1 MQLYLENKANMW
13 YNMTVYLGE
22 VRKYMT
28 NNIGNK
34 NVPNNILTGAALLT
48 GFISSAALASKIYK
62 KISERNSKN
71 ELSFKEMTTSLED
84 EIKRSSKVFIVG
96 HNNPDLDSIGSAIGL
111 QHYATSCGKK
121 AYIIVDDDQSKI
133 ESGAKKVI
141 DDNWMEYRIIDK
153 KTFQKLLDKN
163 SLLIMTDVNKSSM
176 ISVGDCLDVFKSIF
190 IIDHHSTN
198 ENTVQAKHIYISE
211 KDSSSSEI
219 VSKLLFSK
227 KIKLRKEVATALL
240 AGISLDTK
248 RFSQKTSSSTFDV
261 AKKLCSKDADTE
273 YVNKLFLQDIDTR
286 HRINE
291 LFLNGTVIYRLTDPS
306 SLSPIN
312 VSFTLNR
319 NNPLREYAKED
330 YAKLADEMLDV
341 AGIDASFVLGYV
353 ESGLVKISARGNKLV
368 DVSKVMNAMNG
379 GGKPH
384 SAAATINSDNIFDV
398 EKDLLKK
405 VKLGISPEEELLDE
419 PEAVKVIQLKYPN

>member
-1 MQLYLENKANMW
+1 MLDDIRN
-13 YNMTVYLGE
+13 
-22 VRKYMT
+22 R
-28 NNIGNK
+28 I
-34 NVPNNILTGAALLT
+34 VPKNILTGAALLT

-62 KISERNSKN
+62 KISKRNSKK

-121 AYIIVDDDQSKI
+121 AYIIVNDDQSKI

-153 KTFQKLLDKN
+153 KTFQKLLDEN
-163 SLLIMTDVNKSSM
+163 SLLIMTDVNKSNM
-176 ISVGDCLDVFKSIF
+176 ISVGDSLDAFKSIF

-227 KIKLRKEVATALL
+227 KIKLKKEVATALL

-248 RFSQKTSSSTFDV
+248 RFSQKTSSSTFNV
-261 AKKLCSKDADTE
+261 AEKLCSDDADADTE

-286 HRINE
+286 HRIDE
-291 LFLNGTVIYRLTDPS
+291 LFINGTVIYRLTDPS

-398 EKDLLKK
+398 EKELLNK

-419 PEAVKVIQLKYPN
+419 PEAVKVIQLKYPNK

>member
-1 MQLYLENKANMW
+1 MLDDIRN
-13 YNMTVYLGE
+13 
-22 VRKYMT
+22 R
-28 NNIGNK
+28 I
-34 NVPNNILTGAALLT
+34 VPKNILTGAALLT

-62 KISERNSKN
+62 KISKRNSKN

-121 AYIIVDDDQSKI
+121 AYIIVNDDQSKI

-153 KTFQKLLDKN
+153 KTFQKLLDEN
-163 SLLIMTDVNKSSM
+163 SLLIMTDVNKSNM
-176 ISVGDCLDVFKSIF
+176 ISVGDSLDAFKSIF

-227 KIKLRKEVATALL
+227 KIKLEKEVATALL

-248 RFSQKTSSSTFDV
+248 RFSQKTSSSTFNV
-261 AKKLCSKDADTE
+261 AEKLCSDDADADTE

-286 HRINE
+286 HRIDE
-291 LFLNGTVIYRLTDPS
+291 LFINGTVIYRLTDPS

-319 NNPLREYAKED
+319 NNPLQEYAKED

-398 EKDLLKK
+398 EKELLNK
-405 VKLGISPEEELLDE
+405 VKFGISPEEELLDE
-419 PEAVKVIQLKYPN
+419 PEVVKVIQLKYPNK

>member
-1 MQLYLENKANMW
+1 
-13 YNMTVYLGE
+13 
-22 VRKYMT
+22 MT

-227 KIKLRKEVATALL
+227 KIKLEKEVATALL

-248 RFSQKTSSSTFDV
+248 RFSQKTSSSTFNV
-261 AKKLCSKDADTE
+261 AEKLCSDDADADTE

-286 HRINE
+286 HRIDE
-291 LFLNGTVIYRLTDPS
+291 LFINGTVIYRLTDPS

-398 EKDLLKK
+398 EKKLLEK

>member
-1 MQLYLENKANMW
+1 MW

-22 VRKYMT
+22 VRKYMI

-34 NVPNNILTGAALLT
+34 NVPKNILTGAALLT

-141 DDNWMEYRIIDK
+141 DEYKTKYRIINK
-153 KTFQKLLDKN
+153 SEFQRIKDNN
-163 SLLIMTDVNKSSM
+163 SLLIMTDVNKSNM
-176 ISVGDCLDVFKSIF
+176 ISVGDCLDAFKSIF

-198 ENTVQAKHIYISE
+198 ENTVPAKHIYISE
-211 KDSSSSEI
+211 GDSSCSEI
-219 VSKLLFSK
+219 VSKLLFGK
-227 KIKLRKEVATALL
+227 KVKLGKGVANALL

-261 AKKLCSKDADTE
+261 AEKLCSKGADTE

-286 HRINE
+286 RRINE

-319 NNPLREYAKED
+319 NNPLKEYARED
-330 YAKLADEMLDV
+330 YAKLADEMLEMN
-341 AGIDASFVLGYV
+341 GIDASFVLGYV
-353 ESGLVKISARGNKLV
+353 ESGLVHISARGNKLV
-368 DVSKVMNAMNG
+368 DVSKVMSAMHG
-379 GGKPH
+379 GGKSH
-384 SAAATINSDNIFDV
+384 SAAAAINTADIFAV
-398 EKDLLKK
+398 EKEILEK
-405 VKLGISPEEELLDE
+405 VKLGISPEEALQDK
-419 PEAVKVIQLKYPN
+419 PEKVKVIQLKYPNK